1 MEMRIENYKKPEKI
15 LFNYEQ
21 LKGELTEKVAFY
33 EAVVYDEEQIKNAKA
48 DKASLNKLK
57 KAMNDERIRQE
68 KEYLKPFEE
77 FKTQVN
83 ELIKIIDKPIQV
95 IDTQVKNYEEK
106 QKAIKKEKIIGI
118 YESIGFPAW
127 VDFGKIFDEKW
138 LNATVKE
145 KAIQEALTIKHE
157 QILADLTTLE
167 RLPEFSFVATEE
179 YKRTLDIN
187 RAIAE
192 GHRHA
197 EIEKAKAEAERAKEE
212 RAKAEAEK
220 AKEIPID
227 EPDTFS
233 ASLGD
238 VQEETVKEPCKQWLS
253 FKALLS
259 IEDAQALK
267 DLFLARN
274 IKFESI

>member
-1 MEMRIENYKKPEKI
+1 MELRIEQYKTPEKI
-15 LFNYEQ
+15 SFNYEQ

-33 EAVVYDEEQIKNAKA
+33 ETVIYDEAQIKNAKA

-68 KEYLKPFEE
+68 REYLKPFEE

-106 QKAIKKEKIIGI
+106 QKAIKKETIIGI

-145 KAIQEALTIKHE
+145 KAIQEALTIKYE

-167 RLPEFSFVATEE
+167 SLPEFGFEATEE

-192 GHRHA
+192 GKRLA
-197 EIEKAKAEAERAKEE
+197 EIQKQKVAF
-212 RAKAEAEK
+212 EK
-220 AKEIPID
+220 AKEATQKATESFENLNETIEQVIPT
-227 EPDTFS
+227 EAP
-233 ASLGD
+233 
-238 VQEETVKEPCKQWLS
+238 EKQWLA
-253 FKALLS
+253 FRALLS

-267 DLFLARN
+267 KLFLERN

>member
-1 MEMRIENYKKPEKI
+1 MELRIEAYKTPEKI
-15 LFNYEQ
+15 SFNYEQ

-33 EAVVYDEEQIKNAKA
+33 ETVVYDETQIKNAKA
-48 DKASLNKLK
+48 DKANLNKLK

-106 QKAIKKEKIIGI
+106 QKAIKKETIIGI
-118 YESIGFPAW
+118 YEAIGFPAW

-145 KAIQEALTIKHE
+145 KAIQEALTIKYE

-167 RLPEFSFVATEE
+167 SLSEFGFEATEE

-192 GHRHA
+192 IQKRKA
-197 EIEKAKAEAERAKEE
+197 EQEAAKAAAEAE
-212 RAKAEAEK
+212 AKANNDDVA
-220 AKEIPID
+220 
-227 EPDTFS
+227 TFEN
-233 ASLGD
+233 GP
-238 VQEETVKEPCKQWLS
+238 EETVQVPVIEEEQNKQWLS

-267 DLFLARN
+267 KLFLERN